1 MWTLVEEVEQ
11 VTLQV
16 LVVSVELLLVA
27 EELNTMVLD
36 KEEEV
41 VTKQVVPLEPLRRV
55 REEFNKEGGVVD
67 HVY

>member
-41 VTKQVVPLEPLRRV
+41 VTKQVVSLEPLMV
-55 REEFNKEGGVVD
+55 REEFNKKGVVVD
-67 HVY
+67 HVQ